1 MFDDTG
7 RYPSTNL
14 ECSITTF
21 DYRVAPPQVCIPEWL
36 PSRCQ
41 NVAAGDP
48 ALRLGFAS
56 LFFCPGDHRRAIE
69 HTHPV
74 DWLGLY
80 YIYTSG

>member
-56 LFFCPGDHRRAIE
+56 LSFFAQETTEEPLNI
-69 HTHPV
+69 HT
-74 DWLGLY
+74 LLIG
-80 YIYTSG
+80 